1 MLCSYILLS
10 SPKSNLARII
20 YKRLIK
26 SWEIKLTDV
35 INVIVWGGMA
45 YFLFVFL
52 RGMNETQ
59 VKKHQDKLDEAEKKN
74 LEKTKENNIE
84 EENV

>member
-1 MLCSYILLS
+1 M
-10 SPKSNLARII
+10 
-20 YKRLIK
+20 
-26 SWEIKLTDV
+26 TDV

-45 YFLFVFL
+45 YLLFVFL

-59 VKKHQDKLDEAEKKN
+59 VKKHQDKLDEIEKKN
-74 LEKTKENNIE
+74 LEKTNQNKIE

>member
-1 MLCSYILLS
+1 M
-10 SPKSNLARII
+10 
-20 YKRLIK
+20 
-26 SWEIKLTDV
+26 TDV

-59 VKKHQDKLDEAEKKN
+59 VKKHQDKLDEIEKQ
-74 LEKTKENNIE
+74 NNTE
-84 EENV
+84 EEKI

>member
-1 MLCSYILLS
+1 M
-10 SPKSNLARII
+10 
-20 YKRLIK
+20 
-26 SWEIKLTDV
+26 TDV

-59 VKKHQDKLDEAEKKN
+59 VKKHQDKLDESEKKN
-74 LEKTKENNIE
+74 LEKTKENNID

>member
-1 MLCSYILLS
+1 
-10 SPKSNLARII
+10 
-20 YKRLIK
+20 
-26 SWEIKLTDV
+26 LTDV

-45 YFLFVFL
+45 YLLFVFL

-59 VKKHQDKLDEAEKKN
+59 VKKHQDKLDEIEKKN
-74 LEKTKENNIE
+74 LEKTNQNKIE

>member
-1 MLCSYILLS
+1 
-10 SPKSNLARII
+10 LA
-20 YKRLIK
+20 
-26 SWEIKLTDV
+26 DV

-59 VKKHQDKLDEAEKKN
+59 VEKHQNKLDESEKKN
-74 LEKTKENNIE
+74 LEKTKQSNVE
-84 EENV
+84 EGNV

>member
-1 MLCSYILLS
+1 M
-10 SPKSNLARII
+10 
-20 YKRLIK
+20 
-26 SWEIKLTDV
+26 TDV

-45 YFLFVFL
+45 YFLFIFL

-59 VKKHQDKLDEAEKKN
+59 VKKHQDKLDEIEKKN
-74 LEKTKENNIE
+74 LEDNKKNNIK